1 MINDKKIITIQDI
14 SCYGQCSSTVALPIL
29 SCFGYETIVLPSMIL
44 STHTGGFK
52 GFQIVDLSDK
62 INLFLDHYQS
72 LNLKFDVLYAAY
84 LGTDK
89 VVDIVHRANDFF
101 LRENSLFVLDP
112 VMGDNGKLYPQFN
125 EDYVAS
131 IKTLVS
137 KADIIIP
144 NLTEA
149 CALTGIEYEDKYDEE
164 YIKNVVLKLKDL
176 GAKKIIITGVTYKSD
191 RLGVISYDKEM
202 KYYEHERIEK
212 GCHGTGDVFASTF
225 LGSYLNNSDLY
236 EASKI
241 AADFVVKCIKNT
253 IQDKDHWYGVKFEP
267 LLKDLVK

>member
-1 MINDKKIITIQDI
+1 MLSDKKIITIQDI
-14 SCYGQCSSTVALPIL
+14 SCFGQCSSTVALPIL
-29 SCFGYETIVLPSMIL
+29 SCFGFETIVLPSMIL

-52 GFQIVDLSDK
+52 GFQIVDLSPK
-62 INLFLDHYQS
+62 INSFLDHYQA

-84 LGTDK
+84 LGNDK
-89 VVDIVHRANDFF
+89 IVDIVHRVNDFF
-101 LRENSLFVLDP
+101 LKENSLFVLDP
-112 VMGDNGKLYPQFN
+112 VIGDNGKLYPQFN

-149 CALTGIEYEDKYDEE
+149 CALTGIEYKEKYNEK
-164 YIKNVVLKLKDL
+164 YIQDVVLALKDL
-176 GAKKIIITGVTYKSD
+176 GAKKIIITGVSFKED
-191 RLGVISYDKEM
+191 KLGVISYDKEM
-202 KYYEHERIEK
+202 KYYEHERISK

-225 LGSYLNNSDLY
+225 LGAYLQSNDLY

-253 IQDKDHWYGVKFEP
+253 IQDESHWYGVKFEP
-267 LLKDLVK
+267 LLNDLMK